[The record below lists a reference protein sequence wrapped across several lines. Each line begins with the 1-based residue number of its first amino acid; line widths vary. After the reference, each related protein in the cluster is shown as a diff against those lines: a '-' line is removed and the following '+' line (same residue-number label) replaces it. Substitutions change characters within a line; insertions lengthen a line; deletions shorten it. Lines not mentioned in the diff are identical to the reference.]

1 MNKKPYWK
9 VMVLAISALMMSRA
23 QAEVTFPDSVFS
35 NLDYGLYWFGYVDA
49 EKAQPG
55 QLNNFYDKNKKT
67 VIYIHGWQNNSV
79 TRAARE
85 TLDRRASGGPAE
97 DLSQYWLDRGWNVG
111 ILYWNQFADES
122 EVKDAEAK
130 IYTTSGPKNMRWKKL
145 NGSYQTGP
153 SQPVAQ
159 LLFEAI
165 RDNMADFNH
174 SQFRLTG
181 HSLGNQVALEVGK
194 RLNDAVDAG
203 QLSSNLRPDRIA
215 LLDPFYSNGAKSYL
229 GNQWP
234 GEIAR
239 DNADA
244 LINDGVAIETYRSS
258 PVTST
263 MFIGD
268 ANKALMDKTAF
279 SELKPWNF
287 NFWQLT
293 EKHLA
298 AVTWYFWSMDFAT
311 PDVRNESLDAP
322 SASSSDSAIKTLM
335 NKSWG
340 VNHRRGAYTGSP
352 ADDDFN
358 KKNR

>member
-1 MNKKPYWK
+1 MNKKPYWHGLILA
-9 VMVLAISALMMSRA
+9 VTVLLANRVH
-23 QAEVTFPDSVFS
+23 AEITFPDDVFS

-49 EKAQPG
+49 QKAEPG
-55 QLNNFYDKNKKT
+55 QLNKYYDKNKKT

-79 TRAARE
+79 TRASRE

-130 IYTTSGPKNMRWKKL
+130 IYTSSGPRAMRWKRL
-145 NGSYQTGP
+145 DGSYQTGP
-153 SQPVAQ
+153 NASVAQ
-159 LLFEAI
+159 LFFEAI
-165 RDNMADFNH
+165 RDNMRDFNH
-174 SQFRLTG
+174 TQFRLAG

-194 RLNDAVDAG
+194 KLDDAVSAG
-203 QLSSNLRPDRIA
+203 QLNANLRPDRIA
-215 LLDPFYSNGAKSYL
+215 LLDPYYSNGAKSYL
-229 GNQWP
+229 NNQWP

-244 LINDGVAIETYRSS
+244 LIAKGVAIEAYRSS
-258 PVTST
+258 PVAST
-263 MFIGD
+263 LFVGD
-268 ANKALMDKTAF
+268 ANSALMRKTAF

-287 NFWQLT
+287 NFWQLA

-298 AVTWYFWSMDFAT
+298 AVTWYFWSVDFPA
-311 PDVRNESLDAP
+311 PDVRYSSLDAP
-322 SASSSDSAIKTLM
+322 SASSSDNGIRTLM
-335 NKSWG
+335 SQSWG
-340 VNHRRGAYTGSP
+340 VNQRRGAYTGSP

-358 KKNR
+358 QKNK